1 MKSSRIPRSYARKAW
16 EVVGYTMAG
25 WVYCPAHMP
34 NYTDRPG
41 NEPAP
46 IFVSDDYEGMT
57 CDKCGEVIS

>member
-1 MKSSRIPRSYARKAW
+1 MRSYARKAW

-34 NYTDRPG
+34 NYTDRAD

-46 IFVSDDYEGMT
+46 IFVSHDYEGMT
-57 CDKCGEVIS
+57 CDKCGEALQ